1 MQKAIG
7 YIRVSTVKQSDNG
20 VSLSDQ
26 RQKIEDYCNFKG
38 YELSEIIEDKG
49 VSAGIP
55 LTDRPGGQQLQDKL
69 DSNNIEIVISVKL
82 DRLFRDAV
90 DCLNT
95 SKRWDDDGIALHL
108 LDLGGGTLDT
118 STAMGR
124 MFLTMSAGFA
134 EMEKNLIQ
142 ERTKNALRY
151 KRDKREVYGH
161 APLGFKRV
169 GDKLVEVE
177 EELGILDMI
186 FTLREKGLSL
196 RKIAGKL
203 NNEGIETKSN
213 GKKWRAS
220 NISYILKNDLY
231 QEVIQ

>member
-1 MQKAIG
+1 MKKAIG
-7 YIRVSTVKQSDNG
+7 YIRVSTARQNEEG
-20 VSLSDQ
+20 VSLDDQ
-26 RQKIEDYCNFKG
+26 EQKIKEYAKFKDF
-38 YELSEIIEDKG
+38 ELTEIIADRG
-49 VSAGIP
+49 ISAGIP
-55 LTDRPGGQQLQDKL
+55 LSDRPGGSELINKVDNGQA
-69 DSNNIEIVISVKL
+69 SIVIAVKL
-82 DRLFRDAV
+82 DRLFRDAA

-95 SKRWDDDGIALHL
+95 SKRWDDKGAALHL

-134 EMEKNLIQ
+134 EMERNLVK
-142 ERTKNALRY
+142 ERTKNALQY

-177 EELGILDMI
+177 EELGIIDMI

-196 RKIAGKL
+196 RKIAKNL
-203 NNEGIETKSN
+203 NQNNIKTKQD
-213 GKKWRAS
+213 GKKWYAATV
-220 NISYILKNDLY
+220 NYILKNDLY
-231 QEVIQ
+231 QEVI

>member
-1 MQKAIG
+1 MKKAVG
-7 YIRVSTVKQSDNG
+7 YIRVSTARQNEEG
-20 VSLSDQ
+20 VSLDDQ
-26 RQKIEDYCNFKG
+26 EQKIKDYVKFKDF
-38 YELSEIIEDKG
+38 ELDEIVADRG

-55 LTDRPGGQQLQDKL
+55 LSDRPGGQKL
-69 DSNNIEIVISVKL
+69 MEKVESEEVSIVIAVKL
-82 DRLFRDAV
+82 DRLFRDAA

-95 SKRWDDDGIALHL
+95 SKSWDDKGAALHL

-134 EMEKNLIQ
+134 EMERNLVK
-142 ERTKNALRY
+142 ERTKNALQY

-169 GDKLVEVE
+169 GDKLIEVE
-177 EELGILDMI
+177 EELGIIDMI
-186 FTLREKGLSL
+186 FELREEGLSL

-203 NNEGIETKSN
+203 NERNINTKQD
-213 GKKWRAS
+213 GKKWYAATV
-220 NISYILKNDLY
+220 NYILKNDLY
-231 QEVIQ
+231 QEVV